1 ALRKR
6 PATLTEARSQN
17 SLKLAGQKILSGR
30 LDECA
35 SGSRT
40 GFKAPRSLLGGKPSW
55 QLLSEFIGI
64 ILNSVFCLLTPSYLG
79 ASLLLG
85 FSATVSVASQPQQI
99 AQATSSEGINRPA
112 LQVGSKGE
120 RVTELQAALKLL
132 GFYTGTV
139 DGVYS
144 ESTVLAVSRFQEAA
158 GLKADGIVDA
168 TTWQQLFPG
177 EPTVA
182 SSRSSSG
189 STSRFPAPSATST
202 TNQVVVPTSNS
213 RPTTTSTATSKVEP
227 RPTTS
232 TATSNTTAT
241 TPKPEPRP
249 TTSTAT
255 TSTRGDNSN
264 PEPRPATR
272 NTTAS
277 SQRTYVRQSIST
289 GSGSTRSEQTIRT
302 QQSSRPSSTT
312 RTQQISSI
320 QYTSEGLPILRL
332 GMRGS
337 EVVRLQRRL
346 QRLGL
351 LNVDQIDGDFGA
363 STEAAV
369 IALQKRYG
377 IDADGVAG
385 GATWEILMR
394 R

>member
-1 ALRKR
+1 MYK
-6 PATLTEARSQN
+6 
-17 SLKLAGQKILSGR
+17 SLLVIKIL
-30 LDECA
+30 LYC
-35 SGSRT
+35 
-40 GFKAPRSLLGGKPSW
+40 
-55 QLLSEFIGI
+55 
-64 ILNSVFCLLTPSYLG
+64 SVF
-79 ASLLLG
+79 LLLG
-85 FSATVSVASQPQQI
+85 FCAKESVASQPQQI
-99 AQATSSEGINRPA
+99 AQATSSEGINRPT
-112 LQVGSKGE
+112 LQIGSKGE

-168 TTWQQLFPG
+168 TTWQQLFPS
-177 EPTVA
+177 EATVA
-182 SSRSSSG
+182 SSRPLPS
-189 STSRFPAPSATST
+189 STSRFPAPSATSN
-202 TNQVVVPTSNS
+202 TNQVVIPTSNNS
-213 RPTTTSTATSKVEP
+213 RPPTTSATTVKPEP
-227 RPTTS
+227 RPTTTS

-241 TPKPEPRP
+241 TAKPEPRP
-249 TTSTAT
+249 TTTSTAT
-255 TSTRGDNSN
+255 TRTRKDSSN
-264 PEPRPATR
+264 PGPQSATR

-277 SQRTYVRQSIST
+277 SQRTSVRQSTST
-289 GSGSTRSEQTIRT
+289 RSGSTRSEQTVRT
-302 QQSSRPSSTT
+302 QQSSSPSSTT

-351 LNVDQIDGDFGA
+351 LKVDQIDGDFGA

-377 IDADGVAG
+377 LEADGVAG